1 MILQLFVAK
10 YSNMAK
16 PVTPLVGCDV
26 FVVNEQLEVLMIQRS
41 DNGFWALP
49 GGCHDL
55 NETPKECAV
64 RECFEESGY
73 RVEVTDLL
81 GVYSSNRYPYI
92 NYPWKENQ
100 FCHLLFRAHVVGGA
114 AQTSNETLQVAWF
127 SEKDL
132 PPLSDGHAPRL
143 AYGFKALKDLKIK
156 PYFE

>member
-1 MILQLFVAK
+1 MP
-10 YSNMAK
+10 K

-26 FVVNEQLEVLMIQRS
+26 FVLNDKNQVLLIKRS

-55 NETPKECAV
+55 NETPMECAV

-73 RVEVTDLL
+73 QIEVTRLL
-81 GVYSSNRYPYI
+81 GTYSSNRYEYN

-100 FCHLLFRAHVVGGA
+100 FCHLLFLGVVIGGS
-114 AQTSNETLQVAWF
+114 AQKSSETTEIAWF
-127 SEKDL
+127 DKNQI
-132 PPLSDGHAPRL
+132 PPLSDGHDIRIKHGFEMTHDPKL
-143 AYGFKALKDLKIK
+143 A